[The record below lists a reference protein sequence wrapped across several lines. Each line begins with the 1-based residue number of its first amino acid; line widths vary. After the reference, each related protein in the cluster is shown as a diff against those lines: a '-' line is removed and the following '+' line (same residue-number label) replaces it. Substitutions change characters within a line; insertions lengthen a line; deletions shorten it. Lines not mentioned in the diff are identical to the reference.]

1 MGGGMLTRRVVHW
14 LAGGGCYRLFWR
26 RGRIGLIGVGGR
38 NEKSVGGLAR
48 PNSSRNIFYSDGEAL
63 IAVNGQ
69 WCCRALSA
77 LTVVGATLL
86 KVVNQ
91 KEAESNT
98 VAVCMI
104 NSSSMN
110 IEIVPNLNSGEEEGS
125 NLNESPHHHEGT
137 TAVIENIDTITNNN
151 NNNDEDGGLLS
162 AAVSD
167 DTSATSI
174 ASNLSDGNPRPRSAS
189 LHITPSNH
197 NNTNGDHRPSSIPR
211 LRPRSNPRTR
221 TPMRH
226 ESPLLVISP
235 IVAAGSAI
243 IAENDGTG
251 GIANHHRN
259 GSEAT
264 AQLEDGDTNNN
275 NEQFIRN
282 IFHTRS
288 SRARRLRAGS
298 IPEEIVEDDGSTIV
312 VVDDNTSLVAAN
324 NDNIIAAGN
333 QANNESTTSS
343 TAATNNNT
351 TRTAGRFFTQAV
363 ATTSTRRRRTNR
375 TTERNNTTQQQRTL
389 STKQNPSH
397 RKIRR
402 WKNDAFIGTPSE
414 HVHTMLMTKG
424 GEEEGWNEFP
434 YMPNHPLEYNSEFSK
449 LSVDRS
455 RGGEKVRERFVKGEV
470 ASADFAV
477 KKKNGSGEEEVGEE
491 VMMQRRIVTKCR
503 HLGIP
508 PKVIMDESKWG
519 KVLYDKLGMR
529 IQSILSR
536 SCSSADSNA
545 SRIVCTFESY
555 LVSLALHS
563 KLMTGN
569 DDDDNVEMGF
579 PPLQPQAAYDVFQD
593 ILASPPRIV
602 MRNKLSS
609 SSNNN
614 NNNCNNQRMGKA
626 ASATAKEVSDMN
638 KCGVLIPTVHFYFP
652 TEGQDGS
659 SRRSS
664 AFHRI
669 LLYAV
674 CQFHGLETSS
684 SVVPEKKLKREN
696 GRRRGQQNQNR
707 EVKGS
712 MKVVTVQAGVLLAP
726 SIKLLDFV
734 CT

>member
-1 MGGGMLTRRVVHW
+1 
-14 LAGGGCYRLFWR
+14 
-26 RGRIGLIGVGGR
+26 
-38 NEKSVGGLAR
+38 
-48 PNSSRNIFYSDGEAL
+48 
-63 IAVNGQ
+63 
-69 WCCRALSA
+69 
-77 LTVVGATLL
+77 
-86 KVVNQ
+86 
-91 KEAESNT
+91 
-98 VAVCMI
+98 MI

-110 IEIVPNLNSGEEEGS
+110 IEIVPNLNSGEEEDS

-197 NNTNGDHRPSSIPR
+197 HNTNGDHRPSSIPR

-251 GIANHHRN
+251 GGIANHHHS
-259 GSEAT
+259 GSDAT

-275 NEQFIRN
+275 NEQLIRN

-312 VVDDNTSLVAAN
+312 VDDDNTSLVAAN

-333 QANNESTTSS
+333 QANNESTTTVSS
-343 TAATNNNT
+343 TAVANNNTT

-363 ATTSTRRRRTNR
+363 APTSTRRRRNNR
-375 TTERNNTTQQQRTL
+375 TTEPNTTTQQQRTL

-424 GEEEGWNEFP
+424 GEDQGWNEFP

-470 ASADFAV
+470 ASGDFAV
-477 KKKNGSGEEEVGEE
+477 KKNGSGVEEEVGEE
-491 VMMQRRIVTKCR
+491 VLMQRRIVTKCR
-503 HLGIP
+503 QLGIP
-508 PKVIMDESKWG
+508 SKVIMDEESEWG
-519 KVLYDKLGMR
+519 EVLYDKLGLR

-536 SCSSADSNA
+536 SCSSADTNA
-545 SRIVCTFESY
+545 SRIVATFESY

-569 DDDDNVEMGF
+569 DDDDIEVGF
-579 PPLQPQAAYDVFQD
+579 PPLQPQVVYDVFQD
-593 ILASPPRIV
+593 ILAGPPRIV
-602 MRNKLSS
+602 MRNKQSS
-609 SSNNN
+609 SS
-614 NNNCNNQRMGKA
+614 NNNCNNQRISKA
-626 ASATAKEVSDMN
+626 ASAAAKEVSGMN
-638 KCGVLIPTVHFYFP
+638 KCGVLIPTIHFYFP

-684 SVVPEKKLKREN
+684 SVVPEKKLKRDN
-696 GRRRGQQNQNR
+696 GRRKGQQKQNR

-712 MKVVTVQAGVLLAP
+712 MKVVTVQSGVLLAP

>member
-1 MGGGMLTRRVVHW
+1 
-14 LAGGGCYRLFWR
+14 
-26 RGRIGLIGVGGR
+26 
-38 NEKSVGGLAR
+38 
-48 PNSSRNIFYSDGEAL
+48 
-63 IAVNGQ
+63 
-69 WCCRALSA
+69 
-77 LTVVGATLL
+77 
-86 KVVNQ
+86 
-91 KEAESNT
+91 
-98 VAVCMI
+98 
-104 NSSSMN
+104 MN
-110 IEIVPNLNSGEEEGS
+110 IEIVPNLNGEEVEES
-125 NLNESPHHHEGT
+125 NLYESPHHHEGT

-151 NNNDEDGGLLS
+151 NNDEDGGILS
-162 AAVSD
+162 AAISD

-174 ASNLSDGNPRPRSAS
+174 ASTLSDGNPRPRSAS

-235 IVAAGSAI
+235 IVAAGTRAI
-243 IAENDGTG
+243 IAENDITG
-251 GIANHHRN
+251 GGANHRN
-259 GSEAT
+259 GSETT
-264 AQLEDGDTNNN
+264 AQLEDGDTNND
-275 NEQFIRN
+275 EQLIRN

-298 IPEEIVEDDGSTIV
+298 IPEEIVEDDGSTIN
-312 VVDDNTSLVAAN
+312 VDDNTSLVAAN
-324 NDNIIAAGN
+324 DDNIAAGN
-333 QANNESTTSS
+333 QASNESTTTAS
-343 TAATNNNT
+343 AATNNNTT

-363 ATTSTRRRRTNR
+363 APTSTLRRRNTR
-375 TTERNNTTQQQRTL
+375 TTEPNTTQHQQQRTL

-449 LSVDRS
+449 LSVDRT
-455 RGGEKVRERFVKGEV
+455 RGGEKVRERFVRGEV
-470 ASADFAV
+470 ASADSAV
-477 KKKNGSGEEEVGEE
+477 KKKNGSGGVEEGEE
-491 VMMQRRIVTKCR
+491 VLMQRRIVTKCR
-503 HLGIP
+503 QLGIP
-508 PKVIMDESKWG
+508 PKVIMDENKWG
-519 KVLYDKLGMR
+519 EVLYDKLGMR

-536 SCSSADSNA
+536 SCSSADTNA
-545 SRIVCTFESY
+545 SRIVATFESY

-563 KLMTGN
+563 KVTGN
-569 DDDDNVEMGF
+569 DDDIEMGF
-579 PPLQPQAAYDVFQD
+579 PPLQPQAVYDVFQD

-602 MRNKLSS
+602 MRNKESS

-614 NNNCNNQRMGKA
+614 NNNKQRIGKA
-626 ASATAKEVSDMN
+626 VAAAGKEVSDMN
-638 KCGVLIPTVHFYFP
+638 KCGVLIPTTHFYFP

-684 SVVPEKKLKREN
+684 SVVPDKKLKRDDN
-696 GRRRGQQNQNR
+696 GGRKGQQKQNR
-707 EVKGS
+707 HVKGS
-712 MKVVTVQAGVLLAP
+712 MKVVTVQSGVLLAP

>member
-1 MGGGMLTRRVVHW
+1 
-14 LAGGGCYRLFWR
+14 
-26 RGRIGLIGVGGR
+26 
-38 NEKSVGGLAR
+38 
-48 PNSSRNIFYSDGEAL
+48 
-63 IAVNGQ
+63 
-69 WCCRALSA
+69 
-77 LTVVGATLL
+77 
-86 KVVNQ
+86 
-91 KEAESNT
+91 
-98 VAVCMI
+98 MI

-110 IEIVPNLNSGEEEGS
+110 IEIVSNINGDS

-197 NNTNGDHRPSSIPR
+197 HNTNGDHRPSSIPR

-251 GIANHHRN
+251 GIANHRS

-275 NEQFIRN
+275 NEQLIRN

-312 VVDDNTSLVAAN
+312 VDDNTSLVAAN
-324 NDNIIAAGN
+324 DDNLAAGN
-333 QANNESTTSS
+333 QANNETNTTAS
-343 TAATNNNT
+343 AAAAVANNNTT

-363 ATTSTRRRRTNR
+363 APTSTRRRRT
-375 TTERNNTTQQQRTL
+375 TEPNTTQQRTL

-424 GEEEGWNEFP
+424 GEDQGWNEFP
-434 YMPNHPLEYNSEFSK
+434 YMPNHPLEYTSEFSK
-449 LSVDRS
+449 LSVDRT
-455 RGGEKVRERFVKGEV
+455 RGGEKVRERFVRGEV
-470 ASADFAV
+470 ASGDFAV
-477 KKKNGSGEEEVGEE
+477 KKKNGSGVEEEEEVGEE
-491 VMMQRRIVTKCR
+491 VLMQRRIVTKFR
-503 HLGIP
+503 QLGIP
-508 PKVIMDESKWG
+508 SKVIMDESKWG
-519 KVLYDKLGMR
+519 EVLYDKLGMR

-536 SCSSADSNA
+536 SCSSADNNA
-545 SRIVCTFESY
+545 SRIVATFESY

-569 DDDDNVEMGF
+569 DDDDIELGF
-579 PPLQPQAAYDVFQD
+579 PPLQSQVVYDVFED
-593 ILASPPRIV
+593 ILAGPPRIV
-602 MRNKLSS
+602 MRNKQSS
-609 SSNNN
+609 SS
-614 NNNCNNQRMGKA
+614 NNNCNNQRIGKA
-626 ASATAKEVSDMN
+626 SAAAKEVSDMN
-638 KCGVLIPTVHFYFP
+638 KCGVLIPTTHFYFP

-684 SVVPEKKLKREN
+684 SVVPEKKLKRDN
-696 GRRRGQQNQNR
+696 GRRKGQQKQNR

-726 SIKLLDFV
+726 STKLLDFV

>member
-1 MGGGMLTRRVVHW
+1 
-14 LAGGGCYRLFWR
+14 
-26 RGRIGLIGVGGR
+26 
-38 NEKSVGGLAR
+38 
-48 PNSSRNIFYSDGEAL
+48 
-63 IAVNGQ
+63 
-69 WCCRALSA
+69 
-77 LTVVGATLL
+77 
-86 KVVNQ
+86 
-91 KEAESNT
+91 
-98 VAVCMI
+98 
-104 NSSSMN
+104 MN
-110 IEIVPNLNSGEEEGS
+110 IEIVPILNSGDEEDS
-125 NLNESPHHHEGT
+125 NLNNESPHHHEGT
-137 TAVIENIDTITNNN
+137 TAVIENIDTITNNS
-151 NNNDEDGGLLS
+151 NNNDEDGGILS
-162 AAVSD
+162 ASISD
-167 DTSATSI
+167 NTSVTSI
-174 ASNLSDGNPRPRSAS
+174 ASTLSDGNPRPRSAS
-189 LHITPSNH
+189 LHITPSNNHH
-197 NNTNGDHRPSSIPR
+197 NNGDRPSSIPR

-235 IVAAGSAI
+235 IVAAAGSAI
-243 IAENDGTG
+243 IAENNITGG
-251 GIANHHRN
+251 GIANHHRS

-264 AQLEDGDTNNN
+264 AQLEDGDANN
-275 NEQFIRN
+275 NEQLIRN

-312 VVDDNTSLVAAN
+312 VDDNTSFVAAN
-324 NDNIIAAGN
+324 NDNIAAGN
-333 QANNESTTSS
+333 QATNNESTTTVSS
-343 TAATNNNT
+343 TSAATNNSTT

-363 ATTSTRRRRTNR
+363 ATTSTRRRRNNR
-375 TTERNNTTQQQRTL
+375 TTEPNNTTQQQQRTL

-455 RGGEKVRERFVKGEV
+455 RGGEKVRERFVRGEV
-470 ASADFAV
+470 ASGDFAL
-477 KKKNGSGEEEVGEE
+477 KKGGSGVDDEEEVGEE
-491 VMMQRRIVTKCR
+491 VMMQRRIVAKCR
-503 HLGIP
+503 QLGIP

-519 KVLYDKLGMR
+519 EVLYDKLGLR

-536 SCSSADSNA
+536 SCSSVDTNA
-545 SRIVCTFESY
+545 SRIVATFESY
-555 LVSLALHS
+555 LVSLALNS
-563 KLMTGN
+563 KVMTGN
-569 DDDDNVEMGF
+569 DDDNVELGF
-579 PPLQPQAAYDVFQD
+579 PPLQPQAVYDVFQD

-602 MRNKLSS
+602 MRNKQSS
-609 SSNNN
+609 SSNNS
-614 NNNCNNQRMGKA
+614 NCNNQRIGKA
-626 ASATAKEVSDMN
+626 AVAAKEVSGMN
-638 KCGVLIPTVHFYFP
+638 KCGVLIPTTHFYFP

-684 SVVPEKKLKREN
+684 SVVPDKKLKRDDN
-696 GRRRGQQNQNR
+696 GRRKGQQQKQNR
-707 EVKGS
+707 NAKGS
-712 MKVVTVQAGVLLAP
+712 MKVVTVQSGVLLAP

>member
-1 MGGGMLTRRVVHW
+1 
-14 LAGGGCYRLFWR
+14 
-26 RGRIGLIGVGGR
+26 
-38 NEKSVGGLAR
+38 
-48 PNSSRNIFYSDGEAL
+48 
-63 IAVNGQ
+63 
-69 WCCRALSA
+69 
-77 LTVVGATLL
+77 
-86 KVVNQ
+86 
-91 KEAESNT
+91 
-98 VAVCMI
+98 MI
-104 NSSSMN
+104 NTSSMN
-110 IEIVPNLNSGEEEGS
+110 IEIIVPNLNSGEEEDS

-151 NNNDEDGGLLS
+151 NNNNDEEGGILS

-243 IAENDGTG
+243 IAENDTTPGG
-251 GIANHHRN
+251 GIANHRS
-259 GSEAT
+259 GIDAT

-275 NEQFIRN
+275 NEQLIRN

-312 VVDDNTSLVAAN
+312 VDDNTSLVAAN

-333 QANNESTTSS
+333 QANNESNTTASS

-470 ASADFAV
+470 ASGDFAV
-477 KKKNGSGEEEVGEE
+477 KKKNGSGEEEEEVGEE
-491 VMMQRRIVTKCR
+491 VLMQRRIVTKFR
-503 HLGIP
+503 QLGIP
-508 PKVIMDESKWG
+508 SKVIMDEESEWG
-519 KVLYDKLGMR
+519 KVLYDKLGLR

-536 SCSSADSNA
+536 SCSSADTNA
-545 SRIVCTFESY
+545 SRIVATFESY

-569 DDDDNVEMGF
+569 DDDDIELGF
-579 PPLQPQAAYDVFQD
+579 PPLQSQVVYDVFED
-593 ILASPPRIV
+593 ILAGPPRIV
-602 MRNKLSS
+602 MRNKQSS
-609 SSNNN
+609 SSN
-614 NNNCNNQRMGKA
+614 NNNCNNQRIGKA
-626 ASATAKEVSDMN
+626 AAAATEVSDMN
-638 KCGVLIPTVHFYFP
+638 KCGVLIPTIHFYFP

-684 SVVPEKKLKREN
+684 SVVPEKKLKRDN
-696 GRRRGQQNQNR
+696 GRRKGQQKQNR

-712 MKVVTVQAGVLLAP
+712 MKVVTVQSGVLLAP

>member
-1 MGGGMLTRRVVHW
+1 
-14 LAGGGCYRLFWR
+14 
-26 RGRIGLIGVGGR
+26 
-38 NEKSVGGLAR
+38 
-48 PNSSRNIFYSDGEAL
+48 
-63 IAVNGQ
+63 
-69 WCCRALSA
+69 
-77 LTVVGATLL
+77 
-86 KVVNQ
+86 
-91 KEAESNT
+91 
-98 VAVCMI
+98 MI

-110 IEIVPNLNSGEEEGS
+110 IEIVSNINGDS

-197 NNTNGDHRPSSIPR
+197 HNTNGDHRPSSIPR

-251 GIANHHRN
+251 GIANHRS

-275 NEQFIRN
+275 NEQLIRN

-312 VVDDNTSLVAAN
+312 VDDNTSLVAAN
-324 NDNIIAAGN
+324 DDNLAAGN
-333 QANNESTTSS
+333 QANNETNTTAS
-343 TAATNNNT
+343 AAAAVANNNTT

-363 ATTSTRRRRTNR
+363 APTSTRRRRT
-375 TTERNNTTQQQRTL
+375 TEPNTTQQRTL

-424 GEEEGWNEFP
+424 GEDQGWNEFP

-470 ASADFAV
+470 ASGDFL
-477 KKKNGSGEEEVGEE
+477 KKNESGVEEEVGEE
-491 VMMQRRIVTKCR
+491 VMMHRRIVAKFR
-503 HLGIP
+503 QLGIP
-508 PKVIMDESKWG
+508 SKVIMDESKWG
-519 KVLYDKLGMR
+519 EVLYDKLGMR

-536 SCSSADSNA
+536 SCSSADNNA
-545 SRIVCTFESY
+545 SRIVATFESY

-569 DDDDNVEMGF
+569 DDDDIELGF
-579 PPLQPQAAYDVFQD
+579 PPLQSQVVYDVFED
-593 ILASPPRIV
+593 ILAGPPRIV
-602 MRNKLSS
+602 MRNKQSS
-609 SSNNN
+609 SS
-614 NNNCNNQRMGKA
+614 NNNCNNQRIGKA
-626 ASATAKEVSDMN
+626 SAAAKEVSDMN
-638 KCGVLIPTVHFYFP
+638 KCGVLIPTTHFYFP

-684 SVVPEKKLKREN
+684 SVVPEKKLKRDN
-696 GRRRGQQNQNR
+696 GRRKGQQKQNR

-726 SIKLLDFV
+726 STKLLDFV

>member
-1 MGGGMLTRRVVHW
+1 
-14 LAGGGCYRLFWR
+14 
-26 RGRIGLIGVGGR
+26 
-38 NEKSVGGLAR
+38 
-48 PNSSRNIFYSDGEAL
+48 
-63 IAVNGQ
+63 
-69 WCCRALSA
+69 
-77 LTVVGATLL
+77 
-86 KVVNQ
+86 
-91 KEAESNT
+91 
-98 VAVCMI
+98 
-104 NSSSMN
+104 MN
-110 IEIVPNLNSGEEEGS
+110 IEIVPNLNSGDEEDS

-137 TAVIENIDTITNNN
+137 TAVIENIDTIANN
-151 NNNDEDGGLLS
+151 NNNDEDGGILS
-162 AAVSD
+162 ASISD
-167 DTSATSI
+167 DTSETSI
-174 ASNLSDGNPRPRSAS
+174 ASTLSDGNPRPRSAS
-189 LHITPSNH
+189 LHITPSN
-197 NNTNGDHRPSSIPR
+197 TSNGDRPSSIPR

-235 IVAAGSAI
+235 IVAAGTRAI
-243 IAENDGTG
+243 IAENDITG
-251 GIANHHRN
+251 DRS
-259 GSEAT
+259 GSEVT
-264 AQLEDGDTNNN
+264 AQLEDGDANN
-275 NEQFIRN
+275 NEQLIRN

-298 IPEEIVEDDGSTIV
+298 IPEEIAEDDGSTIV
-312 VVDDNTSLVAAN
+312 VDDNTSFVAAN
-324 NDNIIAAGN
+324 NDNIAAGN
-333 QANNESTTSS
+333 QANNESTTTSS
-343 TAATNNNT
+343 TSAATNNNTT

-363 ATTSTRRRRTNR
+363 ATTSNSTRRRRNNR
-375 TTERNNTTQQQRTL
+375 TTEPNTTTQQQRTL

-455 RGGEKVRERFVKGEV
+455 RGGEKVRERFVRGEV
-470 ASADFAV
+470 ASGDFAV
-477 KKKNGSGEEEVGEE
+477 KKNGSGDEEEVGEE
-491 VMMQRRIVTKCR
+491 VLMQRRIVAKCR
-503 HLGIP
+503 QLGIP

-519 KVLYDKLGMR
+519 EVLYDKLGLR
-529 IQSILSR
+529 IQSILSQ
-536 SCSSADSNA
+536 SCSSVDTNA
-545 SRIVCTFESY
+545 SRIVATFESY

-569 DDDDNVEMGF
+569 DDDNVELGF
-579 PPLQPQAAYDVFQD
+579 PPLQPQAVYDVFQD

-602 MRNKLSS
+602 MRNKQSS
-609 SSNNN
+609 SS
-614 NNNCNNQRMGKA
+614 NNNCNNQRIGKA
-626 ASATAKEVSDMN
+626 SAAAAKEVSDMN
-638 KCGVLIPTVHFYFP
+638 KCGVLIPTTHFYFP

-684 SVVPEKKLKREN
+684 SVVPDKKLKRDDN
-696 GRRRGQQNQNR
+696 GRRKGQQQKQNR
-707 EVKGS
+707 NVKGS
-712 MKVVTVQAGVLLAP
+712 MKVVTVQSGVLLAP

>member
-1 MGGGMLTRRVVHW
+1 
-14 LAGGGCYRLFWR
+14 
-26 RGRIGLIGVGGR
+26 
-38 NEKSVGGLAR
+38 
-48 PNSSRNIFYSDGEAL
+48 
-63 IAVNGQ
+63 
-69 WCCRALSA
+69 
-77 LTVVGATLL
+77 
-86 KVVNQ
+86 
-91 KEAESNT
+91 
-98 VAVCMI
+98 
-104 NSSSMN
+104 MN

-197 NNTNGDHRPSSIPR
+197 HNTNGDRPSSIPR

-275 NEQFIRN
+275 NEQLIRN

-312 VVDDNTSLVAAN
+312 VDDNTSLVAAN
-324 NDNIIAAGN
+324 NDNLAAGN
-333 QANNESTTSS
+333 QVNNETNTTASAAAAVANNNT
-343 TAATNNNT
+343 T

-363 ATTSTRRRRTNR
+363 APTSTRRRRNNR
-375 TTERNNTTQQQRTL
+375 TTEPNNTTQQQRTL

-414 HVHTMLMTKG
+414 HVHTMLMTNR

-470 ASADFAV
+470 ASGDFAV
-477 KKKNGSGEEEVGEE
+477 KKKNGSGEEEEVGEE
-491 VMMQRRIVTKCR
+491 VLMQRRIVAKCR
-503 HLGIP
+503 QLGIP
-508 PKVIMDESKWG
+508 SKVIMDEESEWG

-536 SCSSADSNA
+536 SCSSADTNA
-545 SRIVCTFESY
+545 SRIVATFESY

-569 DDDDNVEMGF
+569 DDDDIELGF
-579 PPLQPQAAYDVFQD
+579 PPLQPQVVYDVFED

-602 MRNKLSS
+602 MRNKQLSS
-609 SSNNN
+609 S
-614 NNNCNNQRMGKA
+614 NNNCNNQRIGKA
-626 ASATAKEVSDMN
+626 SAAAAAKEVSGMN

-684 SVVPEKKLKREN
+684 SVVPEKKLKRDN
-696 GRRRGQQNQNR
+696 GRRKGQQKQNR

-726 SIKLLDFV
+726 STKLLDFV